1 MSAAMMLLRQDV
13 AHAAKIRE
21 HLTYQARVEGLLRL
35 AAQVLREGDD
45 EERADVV
52 RQIDELL
59 GEVAA

>member
-13 AHAAKIRE
+13 AHAAKIRD

-35 AAQVLREGDD
+35 AAQVLADGDD

-52 RQIDELL
+52 RQIDAVL
-59 GEVAA
+59 GEVA

>member
-21 HLTYQARVEGLLRL
+21 HLTYQAR
-35 AAQVLREGDD
+35 GDD
-45 EERADVV
+45 AERAEVV
-52 RQIDELL
+52 RQIDGLL

>member
-13 AHAAKIRE
+13 SHAAKIRE
-21 HLTYQARVEGLLRL
+21 HETYQARIMGLLRL
-35 AAQVLREGDD
+35 AAQVLADGDD

-52 RQIDELL
+52 RKIDELL

>member
-13 AHAAKIRE
+13 SHAAKIRE

-35 AAQVLREGDD
+35 AAQVLADGDD
-45 EERADVV
+45 EERAEVV
-52 RQIDELL
+52 RQIDAVL